1 MKLEKLDIVGLPRL
15 SFKRDEITQDYVNYM
30 QAYVSNL
37 SNERAGFEQALK
49 SYYKPRDKKDAAD
62 AGDGEEN
69 GEAMV
74 ANFDLPCV
82 GAWPLARVDGEYTK
96 FGLPPLPLWLEFKP
110 EFRPEMLTSFDNWL
124 ADIGGSNGIPEL
136 TKTCL
141 RSFLVQV
148 GACPV
153 HLVSPRAASHSL
165 ARRTSARRRSRSGR
179 RGPTSCATTG
189 RRTRRSCC
197 ASTTATRRTR

>member
-1 MKLEKLDIVGLPRL
+1 VKLEKLDIVGLPRL

-49 SYYKPRDKKDAAD
+49 SYYKPRDKKDAA
-62 AGDGEEN
+62 A
-69 GEAMV
+69 
-74 ANFDLPCV
+74 
-82 GAWPLARVDGEYTK
+82 DGEYTK